1 LALAS
6 PHTLVTLSTHSPYTL
21 LTLSSHSSHTPLL
34 IACASCLP
42 SVQVMR
48 ALMIS
53 KWQALG
59 SKKGPEKGIAAAR
72 KMANTWMSKVLGRE
86 LQVCVC
92 VCVCVRLWATSCR
105 AHLTL
110 ASWWLVRA
118 RKLQARC
125 RTVAHEMPLIFLP
138 CNSSSLAHALSQ
150 EAQDDGASMHG
161 GASTPRVPEA
171 YAKVLKVP
179 DPPFPAKQLGQ
190 SNRGKAANSQATQPK
205 QLSSG
210 PSVRGKVVARSC
222 VGTSGACAT
231 CAALR
236 LHPQHLPQT
245 REHKCTEEH

>member
-1 LALAS
+1 MALAS

-21 LTLSSHSSHTPLL
+21 LKRSSHSSHTPLL

-125 RTVAHEMPLIFLP
+125 RTVAHEMPLIFRC
-138 CNSSSLAHALSQ
+138 CNSTFFHATHLLWPMPCRRRRRMTEQ
-150 EAQDDGASMHG
+150 ACMEEQARPACQKR
-161 GASTPRVPEA
+161 TP
-171 YAKVLKVP
+171 K
-179 DPPFPAKQLGQ
+179 F
-190 SNRGKAANSQATQPK
+190 
-205 QLSSG
+205 
-210 PSVRGKVVARSC
+210 
-222 VGTSGACAT
+222 
-231 CAALR
+231 
-236 LHPQHLPQT
+236 
-245 REHKCTEEH
+245 